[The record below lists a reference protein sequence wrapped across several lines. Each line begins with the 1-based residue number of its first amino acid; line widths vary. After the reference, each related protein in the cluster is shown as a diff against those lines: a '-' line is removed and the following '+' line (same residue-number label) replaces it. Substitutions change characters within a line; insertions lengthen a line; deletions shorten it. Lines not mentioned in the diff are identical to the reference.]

1 MTAQPGFYDDDIQDQ
16 QAFRK
21 FIRYYR
27 PYRGLF
33 YFDTIC
39 ALAVCVIDLAF
50 PQILNLLTKES
61 VPQPAETIL
70 SALWYIGAGLLAMYV
85 VRYGCQYFITSWGHI
100 MGARMESDMRQDLF
114 NHYQRLS
121 FTYYDRNNTGEMM
134 SKLVSDLF
142 DISES
147 AHHGPE
153 NIVIST
159 LKIIGA
165 FTILMFM
172 NVPMTLLLLAVTL
185 IMVVFSLENWRMHRI
200 FMDNR
205 RKIAAVNARVQDSL
219 SGIRVVKSFA
229 NEEVE
234 CEKFDDCNRS
244 FLDSKTDSAQRSWE
258 AFTPGTASSR
268 GCFTRSCWCRAAISS
283 PWANLSRWRLRS
295 TRSTSAFS

>member
-1 MTAQPGFYDDDIQDQ
+1 MTFM
-16 QAFRK
+16 QAFRR
-21 FIRYYR
+21 FVRYYR
-27 PYRGLF
+27 PYRWLF
-33 YFDTIC
+33 YFDMVC
-39 ALAVCVIDLAF
+39 ALAVCAIDLAF
-50 PQILNLLTKES
+50 PQILNLLTKELFLEK
-61 VPQPAETIL
+61 PAVIL
-70 SALWYIGAGLLAMYV
+70 GALWYIGAGLLAMYII
-85 VRYGCQYFITSWGHI
+85 RYGCQYFITSWGHI

-142 DISES
+142 DISEL

-153 NIVIST
+153 NLVIST
-159 LKIIGA
+159 LKIVGA

-185 IMVVFSLENWRMHRI
+185 VMVVFSLSKNRRMHRI

-229 NEEVE
+229 NEANAASSTNATAVFSTPRPTAI
-234 CEKFDDCNRS
+234 K
-244 FLDSKTDSAQRSWE
+244 SW
-258 AFTPGTASSR
+258 AVFTPATVSSR
-268 GCFTRSCWCRAAISS
+268 GCSTRLCSFPAAISS
-283 PWANLSRWRLRS
+283 RKGNSSRWRSRS
-295 TRSTSAFS
+295 THCTSGSS